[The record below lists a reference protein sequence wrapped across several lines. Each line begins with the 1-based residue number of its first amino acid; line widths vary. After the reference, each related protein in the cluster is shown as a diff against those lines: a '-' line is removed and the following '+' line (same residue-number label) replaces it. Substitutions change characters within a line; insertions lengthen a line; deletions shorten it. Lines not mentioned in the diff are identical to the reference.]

1 MRAFPSEKALVT
13 AYWRKLALC
22 NRVVHKSPSPSHV
35 NARHITRVLRTHRG
49 HASHS
54 EAATALGPRA
64 RIHSNQ

>member
-1 MRAFPSEKALVT
+1 MRAFPSEKVLVT

-22 NRVVHKSPSPSHV
+22 NRAVHKSPSHV
-35 NARHITRVLRTHRG
+35 NARHIARALRMHRG
-49 HASHS
+49 HGLHG